1 VVLTPIGWA
10 APQLDAMPRDDEL
23 GADHTAGLGIGW
35 GRGATSVGTDSH
47 SEGEGAGSAKAAW
60 WRRGFLWTHHESVR
74 RATKEIRTW
83 SVWSLLSFAIMWLS
97 GLPLSENEG
106 MDRAMT
112 RTSKTGRCQGSRA
125 IHTV

>member
-10 APQLDAMPRDDEL
+10 ASQLDAVPRDDEL
-23 GADHTAGLGIGW
+23 GADHTAGLGIGSP
-35 GRGATSVGTDSH
+35 TESH
-47 SEGEGAGSAKAAW
+47 SEGEGAGSAKVAW
-60 WRRGFLWTHHESVR
+60 RRRGFLWTHHESVR

-112 RTSKTGRCQGSRA
+112 RTSKTGRCQGSCA
-125 IHTV
+125 IRTV